1 MQPGT
6 IVAYRERG
14 HLALGIV
21 EKVTL
26 PPAKAQV
33 ELIGEEGKKS
43 VLALDRVLFESRNTV
58 SMPLP
63 QGEVKKRLQELR
75 DQINATT
82 QTIDLR
88 ELWELI
94 REETD
99 AEFSWEELSGYMLSS
114 SDPAFAKLGVLD
126 ALLSQNLYFKEKK
139 IGVFTPRDEDSIAE
153 IIRQQH
159 LEQERAR
166 AQQAF
171 FTWAK
176 DRLAAPDT
184 ALPLPSGTERYLEP
198 LKGFAL
204 QGDLYERKL
213 HAQKLMDE
221 IGFRGKGHP
230 WEVAFQIL
238 VALGVWEQ
246 DEELSLLRYQ
256 IPSRFSDD
264 VLEAAAATS
273 EFIPDDSGYEDLTT
287 LFTFTIDDADTT
299 EIDDA
304 LSVEEQNGALR
315 LGIHITDVGYFVP
328 PDSILDKAALTR
340 GTTIY
345 LPRGKIPM
353 LPSLLSEGKASLVE
367 GEVRPTLSFFGTL
380 DAQGRILTEQIQRG
394 FIRVGKR
401 LSYTEADSL
410 LRSEEGAELPTALR
424 QLHKL
429 ALGRKALRVSQGA
442 IVIEG
447 DEIKIK
453 VDNGEVSATLLP
465 NDSPSRLLVGECMI
479 LANEMAARYCRDR
492 NLPALYIAQPPPDE
506 SVPAASS
513 FPTPRVYVHAARRLM
528 KPSQIGVT
536 PAPHAALGLE
546 VYTQATSPLRRSHDL
561 QIHHQIKHHLQ
572 HGEPLLTIERLQ
584 MIAANTQESSSAA
597 KRCERES
604 SRYWLLRLLEM
615 RKGETVSGQVVRE
628 YNGRSFIELDDTLLV
643 VPVTTM
649 PPLPLGSAVQVVINH
664 VDARRDILSV
674 RLADAVQ

>member
-14 HLALGIV
+14 RLALGIV

-33 ELIGEEGKKS
+33 ELIGEDGKKS
-43 VLALDRVLFESRNTV
+43 VLALDRVLFESRNTI
-58 SMPLP
+58 SLSLP
-63 QGEVKKRLQELR
+63 QVDLKKRLQELR
-75 DQINATT
+75 DQISTT
-82 QTIDLR
+82 AQTIDLR

-99 AEFSWEELSGYMLSS
+99 AEFSWEELSGYLLSS
-114 SDPAFAKLGVLD
+114 TDPAFAKLGVLD

-139 IGVFTPRDEDSIAE
+139 VGAFTPRDEDSIAD

-171 FTWAK
+171 FAWAK
-176 DRLAAPDT
+176 NRLAAPET
-184 ALPLPSGTERYLEP
+184 APPLPAGTERYLEP

-204 QGDLYERKL
+204 QGDLYDKKL
-213 HAQKLMDE
+213 QAQKFIEE

-230 WEVAFQIL
+230 WEVAFQLL
-238 VALGVWEQ
+238 VALGIWEP
-246 DEELSLLRYQ
+246 DEELSVLRYQ
-256 IPSRFSDD
+256 IPSRFPAE
-264 VLEAAAATS
+264 VLEAAVATPA
-273 EFIPDDSGYEDLTT
+273 FLPGQPGYEDFTS

-299 EIDDA
+299 EVDDA
-304 LSVEEQNGALR
+304 LSVEDRDGATR
-315 LGIHITDVGYFVP
+315 IGIHITDVGYFVP
-328 PDSILDKAALTR
+328 PDSIIDKAALAR

-345 LPRGKIPM
+345 LPRGKLPM
-353 LPSLLSEGKASLVE
+353 LPSLLSDDKASLVE
-367 GEVRPTLSFFGTL
+367 GQVRPTLSFFGTL
-380 DAQGRILTEQIQRG
+380 DANGRIVAEQIQRG
-394 FIRVGKR
+394 FIKVGKR
-401 LSYTEADSL
+401 LSYSETDSL
-410 LRSEEGAELPTALR
+410 LRSEEGNSLSAALR
-424 QLHKL
+424 KLHQL
-429 ALGRKALRVSQGA
+429 AQTRKTLRISQGA

-447 DEIKIK
+447 DEMKIK
-453 VDNGEVSATLLP
+453 VDNGEITATLLP

-479 LANEMAARYCRDR
+479 FANEMAARYCCDR

-506 SVPAASS
+506 PVPPAAS

-528 KPSQIGVT
+528 KPSQIGIT

-546 VYTQATSPLRRSHDL
+546 VYTQVTSPLRRYHDL
-561 QIHHQIKHHLQ
+561 QMHHQIKHHLE
-572 HGEPLLTIERLQ
+572 HSAPLFNSERLQ

-604 SRYWLLRLLEM
+604 SRYWLLRLLET
-615 RKGETVSGQVVRE
+615 RKGQTVSGHVVRE

-643 VPVTTM
+643 VPVTTT

-664 VDARRDILSV
+664 VDARRDVLSV